1 MHLLDAA
8 ILGGA
13 ALVGQH
19 AAAPSLSWKGA
30 RTDNLRKMYIS
41 YDHRLT
47 VVCTTEQAAAAA
59 ASDPYLLLVYM
70 IRTQSVFK
78 L

>member
-8 ILGGA
+8 ILGDA

-19 AAAPSLSWKGA
+19 TAAPSLFWKGA
-30 RTDNLRKMYIS
+30 RNDNLRKMSIS

-59 ASDPYLLLVYM
+59 SDPYLRLVRI
-70 IRTQSVFK
+70 IRTESVFK